1 MRERNTILISGY
13 AKLPA
18 NITAESVFN
27 TMVVAVRFDKRNG
40 IILNA
45 EASVVTDLAKNY
57 ISELFVGYNLND
69 GPEELLSCFEAY
81 YYGNTKKAIET
92 AIRMIFQRYHEF
104 QMQNQKSQT
113 VKNSY

>member
-18 NITAESVFN
+18 NITAESVYN

-45 EASVVTDLAKNY
+45 EASVVTELARTF

-69 GPEELLSCFEAY
+69 GPEELLACFEAY
-81 YYGNTKKAIET
+81 YYGNAKKAIET
-92 AIRMIFQRYHEF
+92 AIRMVFNRYQEF
-104 QMQNQKSQT
+104 KAQNPQ
-113 VKNSY
+113 

>member
-1 MRERNTILISGY
+1 MRERNTILLSGY

-18 NITAESVFN
+18 NITAETVYDV
-27 TMVVAVRFDKRNG
+27 MVVAVRFDKRNG

-45 EASVVTDLAKNY
+45 EASMVTQLAKDF

-81 YYGNTKKAIET
+81 YYGNAKKAIET
-92 AIRMIFQRYHEF
+92 AIRMVFTKYQDF
-104 QMQNQKSQT
+104 MTNNPQLK
-113 VKNSY
+113 K

>member
-18 NITAESVFN
+18 NITAESVYR

-45 EASVVTDLAKNY
+45 EASVVTELAQNF

-69 GPEELLSCFEAY
+69 GPEELLACFEAY
-81 YYGNTKKAIET
+81 YYGNAKKAIET
-92 AIRMIFQRYHEF
+92 ATRMIFSRYQEF
-104 QMQNQKSQT
+104 KAQAPIL
-113 VKNSY
+113 

>member
-13 AKLPA
+13 AKLPS
-18 NITAESVFN
+18 NTTAENVYS

-45 EASVVTDLAKNY
+45 EASVVTELARTF

-81 YYGNTKKAIET
+81 YYGNAKKAIET
-92 AIRMIFQRYHEF
+92 AIRMIFNRYQEF
-104 QMQNQKSQT
+104 KAQNP
-113 VKNSY
+113 NL